1 MFTAIFL
8 NTFRLQSLL
17 AYAEFPL
24 TRASFQ
30 STRTYGKVTLHCLQ
44 MRSTYN
50 FSIKNEF
57 HMFFLGQCRSSWP
70 RVLLLFSCLLFA
82 ISWRMV
88 SIGGTVHRSFTQV
101 TTCSLIWRHNYSG
114 LYNQFLSQSLG
125 SLGVTVQILSLSPNP
140 LAPTSQY
147 FWQDRNFL
155 MVIYLFKRKKTW
167 SVMKELLCAC
177 WTFYFLMVFSM
188 QIK

>member
-1 MFTAIFL
+1 MQEWYWECLLPFFL
-8 NTFRLQSLL
+8 NTCRLQSLL

-82 ISWRMV
+82 ISWWMV

-101 TTCSLIWRHNYSG
+101 TSMFIDLATQLRWFIISSLVKVLGVWG
-114 LYNQFLSQSLG
+114 SQSRFYHLR
-125 SLGVTVQILSLSPNP
+125 
-140 LAPTSQY
+140 PTPWHQPPS
-147 FWQDRNFL
+147 
-155 MVIYLFKRKKTW
+155 
-167 SVMKELLCAC
+167 
-177 WTFYFLMVFSM
+177 TFGKIGIF
-188 QIK
+188 

>member
-1 MFTAIFL
+1 MCKSEDTESVYCHFL

-57 HMFFLGQCRSSWP
+57 HTFFFRSVSFI
-70 RVLLLFSCLLFA
+70 LATGATSFFLFA
-82 ISWRMV
+82 ICYILTDGLDWWN
-88 SIGGTVHRSFTQV
+88 GAPFFYPGNKHVHWFGDTITLV
-101 TTCSLIWRHNYSG
+101 
-114 LYNQFLSQSLG
+114 YNQFLSQRLG
-125 SLGVTVQILSLSPNP
+125 SLGVTVQILSLAPNP
-140 LAPTSQY
+140 RHQLPS
-147 FWQDRNFL
+147 
-155 MVIYLFKRKKTW
+155 
-167 SVMKELLCAC
+167 
-177 WTFYFLMVFSM
+177 TFGKIGIF
-188 QIK
+188 

>member
-1 MFTAIFL
+1 MRILRVFTAIFL

-101 TTCSLIWRHNYSG
+101 TSMFIDLATQLQWFIISSLVKV
-114 LYNQFLSQSLG
+114 
-125 SLGVTVQILSLSPNP
+125 LGV
-140 LAPTSQY
+140 
-147 FWQDRNFL
+147 
-155 MVIYLFKRKKTW
+155 
-167 SVMKELLCAC
+167 
-177 WTFYFLMVFSM
+177 
-188 QIK
+188 